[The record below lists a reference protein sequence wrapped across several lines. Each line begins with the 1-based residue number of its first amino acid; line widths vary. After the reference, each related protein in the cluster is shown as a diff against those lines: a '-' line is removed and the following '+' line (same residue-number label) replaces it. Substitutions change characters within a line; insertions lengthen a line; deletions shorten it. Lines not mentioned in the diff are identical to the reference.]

1 MNDCKLVV
9 LSNTINYAMKH
20 KLTLPEFLLLIY
32 FDNSFDKVFDINLIS
47 KVLNIDPNTLLE
59 AFNNLYSKKIISLE
73 SEKDLSG
80 KIVDKVSLNNLYSD
94 TLIEEKK
101 RLAENKKEDIFS
113 KFEKAFGRP
122 LSGMEIEIIKMWLE
136 KMYEEELILAG
147 LDEAIYNGVV
157 NIRYIDRI
165 LHEWNK
171 LGFKTKEDVLNHL
184 KNRYDEK
191 KLEETNI
198 FEYNWL
204 EDYDK

>member
-80 KIVDKVSLNNLYSD
+80 KIVDKVL
-94 TLIEEKK
+94 
-101 RLAENKKEDIFS
+101 
-113 KFEKAFGRP
+113 
-122 LSGMEIEIIKMWLE
+122 
-136 KMYEEELILAG
+136 
-147 LDEAIYNGVV
+147 
-157 NIRYIDRI
+157 
-165 LHEWNK
+165 
-171 LGFKTKEDVLNHL
+171 
-184 KNRYDEK
+184 
-191 KLEETNI
+191 
-198 FEYNWL
+198 
-204 EDYDK
+204 

>member
-1 MNDCKLVV
+1 
-9 LSNTINYAMKH
+9 
-20 KLTLPEFLLLIY
+20 
-32 FDNSFDKVFDINLIS
+32 
-47 KVLNIDPNTLLE
+47 
-59 AFNNLYSKKIISLE
+59 
-73 SEKDLSG
+73 
-80 KIVDKVSLNNLYSD
+80 
-94 TLIEEKK
+94 
-101 RLAENKKEDIFS
+101 
-113 KFEKAFGRP
+113 
-122 LSGMEIEIIKMWLE
+122 
-136 KMYEEELILAG
+136 MYEEELILAG

>member
-1 MNDCKLVV
+1 MNNCKLVV
-9 LSNTINYAMKH
+9 LSNTIDYAMKH

-32 FDNSFDKVFDINLIS
+32 FDNSFDKIFDINLIS
-47 KVLNIDPNTLLE
+47 KVLNIDASILLE
-59 AFNNLYSKKIISLE
+59 AFNNLYSKKIITLE

-80 KIVDKVSLNNLYSD
+80 KIVDKVSLNNLYND
-94 TLIEEKK
+94 TLLEEKK
-101 RLAENKKEDIFS
+101 KLADIKKEDIFS
-113 KFEKAFGRP
+113 KFEKGFGRP

-136 KMYEEELILAG
+136 KMYSEDLILAG
-147 LDEAIYNGVV
+147 LDEAIYNGVI

-171 LGFKTKEDVLNHL
+171 KGFKTKEDVLNHL
-184 KNRYDEK
+184 NNRYDEK

-204 EDYDK
+204 EDYEK